1 MGVEPNSAGVPWSLL
16 IQPRKSN
23 SSLCHMPSRVSPLTS
38 SKLDTSSDF
47 FQTSS
52 NTQLHSKEQNYFMTS
67 VTFCTIIFHLEKY
80 QGTLR

>member
-47 FQTSS
+47 FRTSS
-52 NTQLHSKEQNYFMTS
+52 NTQLHRQVAKLSYDFYNILYYNLPF
-67 VTFCTIIFHLEKY
+67 
-80 QGTLR
+80 